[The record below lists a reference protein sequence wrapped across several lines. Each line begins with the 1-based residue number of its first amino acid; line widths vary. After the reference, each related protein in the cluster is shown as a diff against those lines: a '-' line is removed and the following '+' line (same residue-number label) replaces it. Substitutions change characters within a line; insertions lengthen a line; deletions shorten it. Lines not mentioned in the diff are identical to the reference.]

1 MSEIAPPTPSK
12 VTINN
17 ERLAAK
23 LTNVSRKEEE
33 ITREEEER
41 LSQLRLQKADMG
53 KKQLVIKIG
62 QTIIACGVMY
72 LLNRFDVQG
81 KIIAI
86 LWAGI
91 SKLKFW

>member
-41 LSQLRLQKADMG
+41 LAQLRLQKATWV
-53 KKQLVIKIG
+53 K
-62 QTIIACGVMY
+62 
-72 LLNRFDVQG
+72 NN
-81 KIIAI
+81 
-86 LWAGI
+86 
-91 SKLKFW
+91 S